1 MSEKHPNKFQWFCD
15 QENKGGY
22 GKRTFKN
29 GMTYDKIKNWKTQIQ
44 LFDDDFNDCDSGYCG
59 L

>member
-1 MSEKHPNKFQWFCD
+1 MNWFEK
-15 QENKGGY
+15 QELNRD
-22 GKRTFKN
+22 KRDGWIN
-29 GMTYDKIKNWKTQIQ
+29 GVRYKEIKNWNTQVE

>member
-1 MSEKHPNKFQWFCD
+1 MSERNPNKFQWFID
-15 QENKGGY
+15 AEKNAI

-29 GMTYDKIKNWKTQIQ
+29 GMTYSSIKKSRLQTK

>member
-1 MSEKHPNKFQWFCD
+1 MSNKQPKKCEWFA
-15 QENKGGY
+15 NKERDSGGTW
-22 GKRTFKN
+22 KTN
-29 GMTYDKIKNWKTQIQ
+29 ITYDKIKNYKSQLN